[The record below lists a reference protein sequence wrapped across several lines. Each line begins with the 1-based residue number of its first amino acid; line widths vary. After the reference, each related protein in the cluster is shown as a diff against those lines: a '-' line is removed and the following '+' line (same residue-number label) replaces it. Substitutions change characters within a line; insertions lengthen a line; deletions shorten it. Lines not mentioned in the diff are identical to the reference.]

1 MQLKM
6 QLKIKQH
13 QVTWLAVHSSAQ
25 ENVQQKLKS
34 GTDLLRAFM
43 P

>member
-6 QLKIKQH
+6 KRD
-13 QVTWLAVHSSAQ
+13 QVSWLAVHSSAP
-25 ENVQQKLKS
+25 ENVEQKLKS
-34 GTDLLRAFM
+34 GTDLLEAFM